1 MHINSNIFLPNFQLF
16 PYQQFLIEMPNQNI
30 NTMNHQENNN
40 YIFPHNFQPLI
51 LGNNISNIKEEANDN
66 NENNQKN
73 IFIVNKYNK
82 RGKVPYKAN
91 KNKRY
96 IHEADSFDNLERKI
110 QVHFLTFLINFC
122 NDALKTE
129 YVHSNCTFK
138 QIKYRYKSD
147 IRQSYIN
154 LLKHWNIK
162 DILNLEISSK
172 FRAFNRYENRNL
184 LNKILS
190 SDWLDK
196 LFQMS
201 LTKLFNYYYNKEK
214 PVNKII
220 FENKEIILSSKTK
233 SFYFL
238 LRKYK
243 DLREKLIDTAKFV
256 YLNDTN
262 EF

>member
-1 MHINSNIFLPNFQLF
+1 MYINNNIFLPNFQFF
-16 PYQQFLIEMPNQNI
+16 PYQQFLMQMHNQNVDTI
-30 NTMNHQENNN
+30 NHQENNN
-40 YIFPHNFQPLI
+40 YIFPHHFQPFI
-51 LGNNISNIKEEANDN
+51 LKNNIKEEANDN
-66 NENNQKN
+66 NENKQKN

-82 RGKVPYKAN
+82 RGKKPYKAN
-91 KNKRY
+91 KNKRC
-96 IHEADSFDNLERKI
+96 IHEADSFDNLEIKI

-129 YVHSNCTFK
+129 YKHFHYTFK
-138 QIKYRYKSD
+138 QINYRFKSN
-147 IRQSYIN
+147 IN
-154 LLKHWNIK
+154 HNHVVVLKKCNIK
-162 DILNLEISSK
+162 DILNFEISSK

-196 LFQMS
+196 LFQMN
-201 LTKLFNYYYNKEK
+201 LTELFNYYYNKEK
-214 PVNKII
+214 PINKII